1 MSFEASMSCG
11 GEDREDTESLHTTD
25 RSDRHELMHYHN
37 EHTEHSKHNELNEHR
52 PCSELYQG
60 RRSPSGS
67 ESLDVIFG
75 EREAQRG
82 AERCAQAAEIAP
94 DGWEWWARRG
104 SDAISKGGSGG
115 TKLSRSRW

>member
-1 MSFEASMSCG
+1 MSEAEAERGWSG
-11 GEDREDTESLHTTD
+11 GNGMRDWSPAMRLSSGWISAREPWKRAL
-25 RSDRHELMHYHN
+25 RSE
-37 EHTEHSKHNELNEHR
+37 
-52 PCSELYQG
+52 

-104 SDAISKGGSGG
+104 SDAISKALEGWE
-115 TKLSRSRW
+115 RWDKTVAIPLVSETGR